1 MKYLKSFFWDVDLV
15 FTRPFNNN
23 ARNRR
28 DTFERVCK
36 SLVSFRRNHSSSNVY
51 TDSNQISSIG

>member
-1 MKYLKSFFWDVDLV
+1 MKYLKSFLGDVDLV

-36 SLVSFRRNHSSSNVY
+36 PLVSFRRNRSSSDVHI
-51 TDSNQISSIG
+51 DSN